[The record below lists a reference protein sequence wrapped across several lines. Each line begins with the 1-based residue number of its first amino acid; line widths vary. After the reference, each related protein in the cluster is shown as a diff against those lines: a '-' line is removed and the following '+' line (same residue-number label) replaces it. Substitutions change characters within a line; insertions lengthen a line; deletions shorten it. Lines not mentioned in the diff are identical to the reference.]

1 MLVYDSLDHTSLI
14 IKTKIFL
21 LLSLDQQKQEEAL
34 CLTALSL
41 IFADKPFING
51 NKKSTPV
58 SRLSP
63 LPLPLPLGW
72 ICILSWMCCE
82 CDGMSG
88 CNQKTENN
96 TTENKSFKSRLK
108 KIL

>member
-1 MLVYDSLDHTSLI
+1 MFVYDSLDHTSLI

-63 LPLPLPLGW
+63 LPCPCPWDGFAYYHGCVVNVMACLDVIRRQKIIPL
-72 ICILSWMCCE
+72 
-82 CDGMSG
+82 
-88 CNQKTENN
+88 KT
-96 TTENKSFKSRLK
+96 KVLK
-108 KIL
+108 AD